1 MAAFFVSSYIK
12 ENSMLECILDY
23 IGSLLPEGFNLFD
36 MLPTLGFI
44 IAVVFILAVL
54 IRIIADKAS
63 RYNHALASAMAILF
77 VYMFLM
83 LIHNESAPGF
93 TKEALEILPLVDYKD
108 SKITLFAFS
117 GGNILEV
124 FKEFL
129 YAFILSFILIG
140 LDDLIPDAKNGLA
153 WIVLQVGIAFISVF
167 LYWGVLKAINVFL
180 PGVLDSYAPLILGCI
195 LLFMI
200 ALGVMKLILGLLLV
214 AVNPLLGAIS
224 AFFGTSPVGKALGKA
239 ALCALILCAVAFFIG
254 NSGLTTFQLADLN
267 FVVCVMPM
275 LVLLLLWFV
284 VGYIL

>member
-1 MAAFFVSSYIK
+1 
-12 ENSMLECILDY
+12 MLESIVNY
-23 IGSLLPEGFNLFD
+23 IGSLFPEGFTPFD

-44 IAVVFILAVL
+44 VAIVFILAAL
-54 IRIIADKAS
+54 IRVVADKAS

-93 TKEALEILPLVDYKD
+93 TKDAFEILPLIDYKD
-108 SKITLFAFS
+108 NRITLFAFS
-117 GGNILEV
+117 GDNILGI
-124 FKEFL
+124 FKELL

-153 WIVLQVGIAFISVF
+153 WIVLQVVIACISVF
-167 LYWGVLKAINVFL
+167 LYWGVIKAINVFL

-200 ALGVMKLILGLLLV
+200 ALGVMKLILSLLLV

-224 AFFGTSPVGKALGKA
+224 AFFGTSPLGKALGKA
-239 ALCALILCAVAFFIG
+239 ALCALILCAVAFFMG
-254 NSGLTTFQLADLN
+254 ANGLSAFQLANLN
-267 FVVCVMPM
+267 FAVCVLPM

-284 VGYIL
+284 VGYVL

>member
-1 MAAFFVSSYIK
+1 
-12 ENSMLECILDY
+12 
-23 IGSLLPEGFNLFD
+23 
-36 MLPTLGFI
+36 
-44 IAVVFILAVL
+44 
-54 IRIIADKAS
+54 
-63 RYNHALASAMAILF
+63 
-77 VYMFLM
+77 MFLM
-83 LIHNESAPGF
+83 LIHDPEGPGF
-93 TKEALEILPLVDYKD
+93 TKDALEILPLIDLTKD
-108 SKITLFAFS
+108 NKITLFAFS
-117 GGNILEV
+117 GDNILGV

-129 YAFILSFILIG
+129 YAFILSFVLIG
-140 LDDLIPDAKNGLA
+140 LDDLIPDAKNAAA
-153 WIVLQVGIAFISVF
+153 WIVLQVAIAFISVF

-180 PGVLDSYAPLILGCI
+180 PGVLESYAPLILGCI

-239 ALCALILCAVAFFIG
+239 AMCALILCAVAFFMG
-254 NSGLTTFQLADLN
+254 NGGLTTFQLANMN